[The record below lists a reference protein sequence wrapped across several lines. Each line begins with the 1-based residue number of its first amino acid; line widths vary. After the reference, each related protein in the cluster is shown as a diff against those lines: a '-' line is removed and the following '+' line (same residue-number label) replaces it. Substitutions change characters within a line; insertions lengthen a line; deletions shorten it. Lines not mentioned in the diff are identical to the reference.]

1 MSVESAVDYIRRMRE
16 DAEFRKH
23 LNENSEDE
31 AANWAFVKQ
40 QGYEFSLSEFKQAQ
54 DVIYKEYGVDPAQG
68 F

>member
-16 DAEFRKH
+16 DAEFRKR

-31 AANWAFVKQ
+31 AANWAYIKQ
-40 QGYEFSLSEFKQAQ
+40 QGYDFSLSEFKHAQA
-54 DVIYKEYGVDPAQG
+54 VIYKEYGVDPAQG